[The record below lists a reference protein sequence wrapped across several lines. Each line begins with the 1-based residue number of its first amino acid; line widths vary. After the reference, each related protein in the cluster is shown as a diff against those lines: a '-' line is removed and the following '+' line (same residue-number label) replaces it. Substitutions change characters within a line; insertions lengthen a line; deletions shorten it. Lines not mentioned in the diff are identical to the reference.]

1 MDDEAFVRRAGRMIE
16 AELDGELIGLEIDRG
31 TCFGFNSTATRIW
44 ALIERPK
51 RIGEIRETLLGEYEV
66 DAATCTSELEAL
78 LATLERSGLVA
89 IEAAPA

>member
-1 MDDEAFVRRAGRMIE
+1 VDEEALVRRAGRMIE

-31 TCFGFNSTATRIW
+31 TCFGFNATATRIW
-44 ALIERPK
+44 ALIEQPK
-51 RIGEIRETLLGEYEV
+51 RVREIRDVLIGEYQV
-66 DAATCTSELEAL
+66 DAATCTDELTAL